1 MSFLFP
7 HENQFFD
14 LLGELHKEADEAL
27 SLIESAF
34 RNTKE
39 FCNSSSRIKKN
50 DSASERTYQKTLR
63 ELAHTFITPFD
74 REDILGVALAYEV
87 FSQNA
92 RILILD
98 ACCFEE
104 ESSKYGK
111 SFLDHLG
118 EVRKNLSEL
127 NEVICAEKISSSDLE
142 ATLALAHASVEELKN
157 TIEDMLLEG
166 LSAATNW
173 KEWLG
178 ALNNSK
184 NLRKVANS
192 LTSIIKGYET
202 IFVKGL

>member
-7 HENQFFD
+7 HENQFFN

-27 SLIESAF
+27 SLIESTF
-34 RNTKE
+34 LNTKE
-39 FCNSSSRIKKN
+39 FCSSSNRVKKN

-74 REDILGVALAYEV
+74 REDILAVAIAYEL
-87 FSQNA
+87 FSQNT

-111 SFLDHLG
+111 SFLDHLA
-118 EVRKNLSEL
+118 EVRKSFNEL
-127 NEVICAEKISSSDLE
+127 NSVICTENISSRDFESAL
-142 ATLALAHASVEELKN
+142 TLTHISVEELKN
-157 TIEDMLLEG
+157 TIEDVLLG
-166 LSAATNW
+166 NMNAAKNW

-178 ALNNSK
+178 ALNNAK

>member
-14 LLGELHKEADEAL
+14 LLGELHREADDAL

-39 FCNSSSRIKKN
+39 FCSSSNRIKKN
-50 DSASERTYQKTLR
+50 DSASERTYQKTIR

-74 REDILGVALAYEV
+74 REDILGVALAYEI
-87 FSQNA
+87 FSQNT

-104 ESSKYGK
+104 ESNKYGQ

-118 EVRKNLSEL
+118 EVKKNLSDL
-127 NEVICAEKISSSDLE
+127 NSVICTEKISSSDLE
-142 ATLALAHASVEELKN
+142 AALTLAHASVEELKN
-157 TIEDMLLEG
+157 TIEDVLLDNMG
-166 LSAATNW
+166 TAKNW

-178 ALNNSK
+178 ALNNAK